1 MNNNMS
7 WLSLGNYINPKARNT
22 ELSNDYNQLTNR
34 PIITLTGTSQNPIKL
49 WKLDVGLYILNGY
62 VQHTDALLSEARGLF
77 VSATVGIVD
86 GKYVMSAFIPFWEGQ
101 YEYILP
107 SLSSETYTEHQMIRM
122 ITQGNS
128 LTLDNIREYTPSEEY
143 HPSTK
148 KYVDDTI
155 EIMKNEL
162 GKMGLNNN
170 DIQSLMKEN
179 RRRDIAIQAL
189 LSQNSDKMVTI
200 NEEVHNISMDYS
212 LDKGIA
218 IINTLEGDTLV
229 NVSKDTEYDKIL
241 SYEQDIVEN
250 TNTVDLEVDGNLN
263 PIIVGDTLV
272 NVCTQN
278 NPTAITNE
286 YTVEGNNHFALQD
299 EVEGNC
305 RPIIQGNTIVNR
317 SKIKD
322 ITPLTTYVSEVEGN
336 EMSLVDDTD
345 THVRVDKLVGDTMV
359 NLAKDVTFAN
369 TAGSYKSTLPEK
381 VKDKEQNAFYIT
393 SNTESSLV
401 VYYDTVYNLK
411 PETTYTIMCEVQTNI
426 NNHHN
431 EGYTIAIS
439 YKGVKA
445 EDSTTIFA
453 FGSSNAI
460 SKFNKDFS
468 DFVKL
473 TAVITTPSESVGVVN
488 GVTVGNHSSL
498 SAFVGAHLNVKNLV
512 VLEGDYTNKPIPQ
525 KYFEGLKNSYEDGYI
540 PENLMS
546 PREITCIG
554 GTLTVNN
561 NIYRATRSQDSSTCY
576 LRYIIT
582 DIISSFKSNT
592 IYTIV
597 IPNFASD
604 GGVTHSSCVRLY
616 DRRNKA
622 WISEFVLAYNGKAT
636 LIKTS
641 ADFNPSQLEL
651 LFYVPSGHT
660 YIECSNEVMILEGD
674 YTSNPPTYEEVMEH
688 SGQYRCEV
696 EVQGKNLFDFNIL
709 ANKDYTSVVTEDNM
723 ECITFKN
730 VAALESIFD
739 NYNFKQN
746 TSYTLSYDCKYID
759 LGNGNSGYRGTV
771 LGFLYTDGSLI
782 EEPLAASYDN
792 WMNRKV
798 TSDPNKTVQSII
810 RTYGTSNLYID
821 TFIKNIQLEEGDTAT
836 EYEPYYNQ
844 TQTVY
849 LNSPLLKGDE
859 VVYKESKL
867 CHYHKMGSVVLDG
880 SNDEGWAM
888 TSNDAYNYTSKSTMA
903 FQTSRIPRKY
913 GNESIILRSDKFIC
927 EGKPTTASE
936 LLIND
941 KEILRPFSSTSTSL
955 GVCISKS
962 KLSTQDLN
970 GFRQW
975 LSENPTTVVYEL
987 ANPYYETIST
997 SELLLPIT
1005 TNCKLLTSS
1014 NIPLTTMSTRV
1025 FTEEVNILAN
1035 TQYSLNFNSDVASTV
1050 NITLGGTVLSN
1061 QAIVKGYNR
1070 LSITTPSTLVNSLLI
1085 IEGSGVN
1092 ISEVVVTEY
1101 DEGVYEYIEGL
1112 KSSFEDGWIPSDNIL
1127 NSYLVSKHSNNT
1139 YAYNI
1144 SVKPYTDY
1152 TLFFP
1157 YLITDNCTNVYA
1169 VYKNGSS
1176 ALVSYTTKSSI
1187 SPIKFNSKECTSLNI
1202 LGRLRRNDGTLP
1214 IKDDPE
1220 SLDDNWNKGLVLFEG
1235 DWTHLHLTE
1244 EDFNHLEQ
1252 YKVEYKV
1259 VGKNKFDENNFSFL
1273 ANESIINFNGIK
1285 CYKYIDGSKH
1295 HTYIDKFKPNTQYTF
1310 TLKAY
1315 RDKGNENQGIGYYLK
1330 YSDGTEV
1337 QYILINNNDGS
1348 FSCSFTSSVGKTVI
1362 GFRNTWNHSA
1372 NVYLD
1377 LENSQIEE
1385 GTVATEYEP
1394 YKESIQTVYLNS
1406 PLLKGDTIEEIDGE
1420 VYHVHRCSK
1429 VILDGS
1435 QYVGSVVETADG
1447 LGFRCYASLSDTL
1460 YGVAIPGQWG
1470 SLEPEHDSEILKL
1483 NRNAFNENTTH
1494 HDTLYAQYGAIYIN
1508 FSKDTLPTASS
1519 QIIKQWLQANPTTVV
1534 YELATPTYELI
1545 PSSSIVC
1552 KSYPNG
1558 HLDFDTNVH
1567 INNTV
1572 NFVKANLPITYANT
1586 STNYKLQFVS
1596 DKDMENVTINALGN
1610 IIENVTINKGLNKI
1624 SFTSPSDATN
1634 ILTFEGLG
1642 YAYISNVQLVATDKD
1657 IDYFK
1662 GLYSTYE
1669 CGLIEDESNENYGK
1683 YEVNIVSYN
1692 APIQFGKGGKIE

>member
-1 MNNNMS
+1 MINNGMS
-7 WLSLGNYINPKARNT
+7 WLSLGSYINPKARNT

-77 VSATVGIVD
+77 VSATVGIVN
-86 GKYVMSAFIPFWEGQ
+86 GKYVISAFIPFWEGQ

-200 NEEVHNISMDYS
+200 DEEVHNISMDYS
-212 LDKGIA
+212 LDEGIA
-218 IINTLEGDTLV
+218 TINTLEGDTLV
-229 NVSKDTEYDKIL
+229 NVSKDTEYDKVL

-250 TNTVDLEVDGNLN
+250 TNTVNLEVDGNLN

-286 YTVEGNNHFALQD
+286 YTVEGSNHFALQD

-317 SKIKD
+317 SKTKD

-336 EMSLVDDTD
+336 EMNLVDDTD
-345 THVRVDKLVGDTMV
+345 THVRIDKLVGDTMV
-359 NLAKDVTFAN
+359 NLATNKICPQTRNFIKIADNTYSIDIDKTGYVNQNIWLSLETLQEFKDN
-369 TAGSYKSTLPEK
+369 
-381 VKDKEQNAFYIT
+381 
-393 SNTESSLV
+393 
-401 VYYDTVYNLK
+401 
-411 PETTYTIMCEVQTNI
+411 TTYTIMFNIIENTLTSDNTTSWTMNFANYTTGAEIGGFYTAKGLIIKKFTTNFS
-426 NNHHN
+426 NMS
-431 EGYTIAIS
+431 ESA
-439 YKGVKA
+439 KGVKQWQIVIGNM
-445 EDSTTIFA
+445 TGGKITI
-453 FGSSNAI
+453 
-460 SKFNKDFS
+460 
-468 DFVKL
+468 
-473 TAVITTPSESVGVVN
+473 
-488 GVTVGNHSSL
+488 
-498 SAFVGAHLNVKNLV
+498 KNPMLF
-512 VLEGDYTNKPIPQ
+512 EGDYTDKPIPQ
-525 KYFEGLKNSYEDGYI
+525 EYFEGLKNSYEDGYI
-540 PENLMS
+540 EEANDLS
-546 PREITCIG
+546 FTITG
-554 GTLTVNN
+554 
-561 NIYRATRSQDSSTCY
+561 A
-576 LRYIIT
+576 
-582 DIISSFKSNT
+582 SNT
-592 IYTIV
+592 EDRIIYFDDTYVFKPNTTYTIMFDLTIV
-597 IPNFASD
+597 EESDNMVVRVSTNRGVGSGISINLIKDKIKENHIMRTITTNDYVSTLAIYHVASD
-604 GGVTHSSCVRLY
+604 PTYGTSFGKVMI
-616 DRRNKA
+616 NK
-622 WISEFVLAYNGKAT
+622 L
-636 LIKTS
+636 
-641 ADFNPSQLEL
+641 
-651 LFYVPSGHT
+651 
-660 YIECSNEVMILEGD
+660 CILEGD
-674 YTSNPPTYEEVMEH
+674 YSSNPLIYEEVMEH
-688 SGQYRCEV
+688 GGKYRCEV

-709 ANKDYTSVVTEDNM
+709 ANKNYTSIVTEDDM
-723 ECITFKN
+723 ECITFKS
-730 VAALESIFD
+730 VTSLESIFD
-739 NYNFKQN
+739 NCNFKQN
-746 TSYTLSYDCKYID
+746 TSYTLSYDCKYVD
-759 LGNGNSGYRGTV
+759 LGNGNGYRGTV
-771 LGFLYTDGSLI
+771 LGFLYTDGSFAK
-782 EEPLAASYDN
+782 EPLGCNYDN
-792 WMNRKV
+792 WMKRKI
-798 TSDPNKTVQSII
+798 TSDPNKTVKSII
-810 RTYGTSNLYID
+810 RTFGTSNLDVD
-821 TFIKNIQLEEGDTAT
+821 TFMKNIQLEEGNTAT
-836 EYEPYYNQ
+836 AYEPYYNQ

-859 VVYKESKL
+859 VVYKEGKL
-867 CHYHKMGSVVLDG
+867 CHYHKRGSVVLDG
-880 SNDEGWAM
+880 SICIRNG
-888 TSNDAYNYTSKSTMA
+888 TSGSITEYLVTYTLNSDVNNIDNTILCNTLPSKGVDYENT
-903 FQTSRIPRKY
+903 QC
-913 GNESIILRSDKFIC
+913 IILGNKRIRIR
-927 EGKPTTASE
+927 
-936 LLIND
+936 LL
-941 KEILRPFSSTSTSL
+941 TSQYDT
-955 GVCISKS
+955 VAAAK
-962 KLSTQDLN
+962 
-970 GFRQW
+970 QW
-975 LSENPTTVVYEL
+975 LQANPTTVVYKL

-1014 NIPLTTMSTRV
+1014 NIPLTAMSTRV

-1070 LSITTPSTLVNSLLI
+1070 LSITTPSTLVDNLLI
-1085 IEGSGVN
+1085 IEGSGIN

-1101 DEGVYEYIEGL
+1101 DEGVCEYIEGL
-1112 KSSFEDGWIPSDNIL
+1112 KSSFEDGLIPELENLTIKNTVDITPKTYIQIISLYGNATQNMGLMHTKDETFTIVGKVIKTNDFNGNISIRLYNGETGVGTKIFYIDNYFIT
-1127 NSYLVSKHSNNT
+1127 LVS
-1139 YAYNI
+1139 AYTNFNRIAICVDSFTSGSAKVENI
-1144 SVKPYTDY
+1144 KVFK
-1152 TLFFP
+1152 
-1157 YLITDNCTNVYA
+1157 
-1169 VYKNGSS
+1169 
-1176 ALVSYTTKSSI
+1176 
-1187 SPIKFNSKECTSLNI
+1187 
-1202 LGRLRRNDGTLP
+1202 
-1214 IKDDPE
+1214 
-1220 SLDDNWNKGLVLFEG
+1220 G
-1235 DWTHLHLTE
+1235 DWTHLTE
-1244 EDFNHLEQ
+1244 EDFNHLGQ

-1259 VGKNKFDENNFSFL
+1259 IGKNKFDVTTMCHGTI
-1273 ANESIINFNGIK
+1273 ATGNGVLQSSNSR
-1285 CYKYIDGSKH
+1285 YRSDYISV
-1295 HTYIDKFKPNTQYTF
+1295 KPNTIYTF
-1310 TLKAY
+1310 KQKYNELTNIDATVYFTEYDINKNPILFTDGRKNPALLMTNTGAY
-1315 RDKGNENQGIGYYLK
+1315 GILNQPFTFTTRANTHYIMFRTQDNRDI
-1330 YSDGTEV
+1330 T
-1337 QYILINNNDGS
+1337 
-1348 FSCSFTSSVGKTVI
+1348 TST
-1362 GFRNTWNHSA
+1362 F
-1372 NVYLD
+1372 
-1377 LENSQIEE
+1377 QIEE

-1406 PLLKGDTIEEIDGE
+1406 PLLEGDTIEEIDGE
-1420 VYHVHRCSK
+1420 VYHVHRYGKTILNGSEYWCENSYTEQHENKTYIARYSSHAITPKIKSYGDIKCDKVTGRKSTSINYPSANDLMHDNWAWYLILSK
-1429 VILDGS
+1429 NKLSTPD
-1435 QYVGSVVETADG
+1435 TK
-1447 LGFRCYASLSDTL
+1447 GF
-1460 YGVAIPGQWG
+1460 
-1470 SLEPEHDSEILKL
+1470 
-1483 NRNAFNENTTH
+1483 
-1494 HDTLYAQYGAIYIN
+1494 
-1508 FSKDTLPTASS
+1508 
-1519 QIIKQWLQANPTTVV
+1519 KQWLSENPITVV
-1534 YELATPTYELI
+1534 YRLAEPIYELI

-1610 IIENVTINKGLNKI
+1610 IMENVTINKGLNKI